1 MIVASAPAKLV
12 LCGEYVVLDGAPA
25 IGVALNARATASI
38 AAVPGVRHLLASPGY
53 AKGLFPFRMTQD
65 GKINWD
71 KANDTNSLR
80 PDFSLF
86 ESIWS
91 IVASTAGNARDRSGS
106 PTAALSP
113 AARDAGSGN
122 VGGAFP
128 DACEFTLDTSSFIDR
143 STGTKLGLGSSA
155 ALAVALSAA
164 LAEMCDKTIDLAGVI
179 ELHRQFQNGRGSGI
193 DVAVSWHGGV
203 ISYRMEGSVAETL
216 SWPNG
221 LHYAVLWSGAAS
233 KTTDKIDIFAAS
245 RSANQ
250 FRTRLAQASTTLV
263 EEWERSDAA
272 EIQRSLADYTQ
283 LLRAFDAALGLGIFE
298 AGHDA
303 MHELAALKGVVY
315 KPCGAGGGDVGIAI
329 STNATSLHEF
339 TGAAADIGFH
349 ALDLDIDDQG
359 MTLHT

>member
-12 LCGEYVVLDGAPA
+12 LCGEYVVLDGASA
-25 IGVALNARATASI
+25 IGVALSARATASI
-38 AAVPGVRHLLASPGY
+38 AAVPGVRHLLTCPGY
-53 AKGLFPFRMTQD
+53 ADGLFPFRMTHD
-65 GKINWD
+65 GKIDWD
-71 KANDTNSLR
+71 NASDTNKLR

-86 ESIWS
+86 ETISS
-91 IVASTAGNARDRSGS
+91 MVASSAGSARDGSGS
-106 PTAALSP
+106 PTSGARPSAL
-113 AARDAGSGN
+113 GEVSGN
-122 VGGAFP
+122 VDIAIP
-128 DACEFTLDTSSFIDR
+128 AACEFTLDTSSFIDR
-143 STGTKLGLGSSA
+143 STGTKLGLGSSS
-155 ALAVALSAA
+155 ALAVALSIT
-164 LAEMCDKTIDLAGVI
+164 LAELCGTTIDLAGVI

-203 ISYRMEGSVAETL
+203 ISYRMEGSVAESL
-216 SWPNG
+216 SWPIG
-221 LHYAVLWSGAAS
+221 LHYAVLWSGAAA

-263 EEWERSDAA
+263 EKWGRSDAA

-283 LLRAFDAALGLGIFE
+283 LLRAFDAALDLGIYE

-303 MHELAALKGVVY
+303 MHDLAALKGVVY

-339 TGAAADIGFH
+339 MGATADIGFH

-359 MTLHT
+359 MGLHT